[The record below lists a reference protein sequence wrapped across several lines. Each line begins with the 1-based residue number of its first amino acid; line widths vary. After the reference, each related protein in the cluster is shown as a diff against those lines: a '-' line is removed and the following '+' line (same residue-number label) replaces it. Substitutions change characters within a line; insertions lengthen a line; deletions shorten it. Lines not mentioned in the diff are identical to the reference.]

1 MKLNMNWLEKHDP
14 IQEHAAMHWEQGLP
28 LGNGKIGAMVWGGG
42 AHRPLTVS
50 LDQAEIWDMRTWL
63 PAGDK
68 TWTEYKALL
77 EQDRGD
83 EVEGFAY
90 GPKDIH
96 TTRVPVGRVELLTD
110 DRIVKHTSRLRL
122 LEARCEGTLTTENG
136 EIPYAVWTVAT
147 HQLAVI
153 ECADEKVQPN
163 WKFICRD
170 GDYTEADIKDTT
182 VYPCYGGHMP
192 TLTQRS
198 RDWGYPDMAED
209 ERDGI
214 HLYRQDIPES
224 GGFAVACV
232 RQPGCWLISIR
243 WSKESAKAAGEM
255 ALDEVREGMRIGIDA
270 LRQLHEM
277 WWADYFGASA
287 ITIPDTRLEGY
298 YYLQTYMLGC
308 CTRPEGPHMT
318 LCGPWTDDTNF
329 APICDND
336 YHWNNEQEMQVWP
349 VYTGNRLAFGE
360 PIFRMIEE
368 NLDTLKQVCKLHFKV
383 DGAFLTHSTDP
394 LLRPTYAS
402 VDNFEFNGLPWVCF
416 HYWKHYRFTM
426 DKDFLEKRAYP
437 VMKLAVVPMLS
448 ELVEGEDGFLHLP
461 WTSSPEYHGINETI
475 RWIKKEAPDWK
486 HRFGPDATIDLAL
499 LRWLLKT
506 LCEVSELLKVDEEL
520 RWEWQATLDRLTP
533 YARDSLGGLAV
544 RGDVNLITT
553 HRHMS
558 HLFPIYPLGEWTM
571 ADHAEDI
578 KRCLDVIG
586 TMGHGEWMGWSFP
599 WASLIYGRAGRPAC
613 SRNLLLD
620 YIDRYVTETGMH
632 YQGPQ
637 GMCDVSLY
645 GDGGGNWG
653 QTIEAQLGVPEAI
666 HELLIRTENGVTRV
680 FRDCPPAWAECG
692 FTGLRCE
699 GAFLVDAMRDD
710 YRTNFVRVTS
720 EAGGRIV
727 IDTDLGEGE
736 LHGPVM
742 FENGVYVA
750 DMWPGET
757 LEFWRG
763 ERAND
768 GFVPLDGNPT
778 EVNYWGVKR
787 VRRF

>member
-1 MKLNMNWLEKHDP
+1 M
-14 IQEHAAMHWEQGLP
+14 
-28 LGNGKIGAMVWGGG
+28 
-42 AHRPLTVS
+42 
-50 LDQAEIWDMRTWL
+50 
-63 PAGDK
+63 
-68 TWTEYKALL
+68 
-77 EQDRGD
+77 
-83 EVEGFAY
+83 
-90 GPKDIH
+90 
-96 TTRVPVGRVELLTD
+96 
-110 DRIVKHTSRLRL
+110 
-122 LEARCEGTLTTENG
+122 
-136 EIPYAVWTVAT
+136 
-147 HQLAVI
+147 
-153 ECADEKVQPN
+153 
-163 WKFICRD
+163 
-170 GDYTEADIKDTT
+170 
-182 VYPCYGGHMP
+182 
-192 TLTQRS
+192 
-198 RDWGYPDMAED
+198 
-209 ERDGI
+209 
-214 HLYRQDIPES
+214 
-224 GGFAVACV
+224 
-232 RQPGCWLISIR
+232 
-243 WSKESAKAAGEM
+243 
-255 ALDEVREGMRIGIDA
+255 
-270 LRQLHEM
+270 
-277 WWADYFGASA
+277 
-287 ITIPDTRLEGY
+287 
-298 YYLQTYMLGC
+298 
-308 CTRPEGPHMT
+308 
-318 LCGPWTDDTNF
+318 
-329 APICDND
+329 
-336 YHWNNEQEMQVWP
+336 
-349 VYTGNRLAFGE
+349 
-360 PIFRMIEE
+360 
-368 NLDTLKQVCKLHFKV
+368 
-383 DGAFLTHSTDP
+383 
-394 LLRPTYAS
+394 
-402 VDNFEFNGLPWVCF
+402 
-416 HYWKHYRFTM
+416 
-426 DKDFLEKRAYP
+426 
-437 VMKLAVVPMLS
+437 
-448 ELVEGEDGFLHLP
+448 
-461 WTSSPEYHGINETI
+461 
-475 RWIKKEAPDWK
+475 
-486 HRFGPDATIDLAL
+486 
-499 LRWLLKT
+499 
-506 LCEVSELLKVDEEL
+506 
-520 RWEWQATLDRLTP
+520 
-533 YARDSLGGLAV
+533 

-750 DMWPGET
+750 DMRPGET

-763 ERAND
+763 ERLMDA
-768 GFVPLDGNPT
+768 FVPLDGNPT